1 MTIPFA
7 AIGRFVFFS
16 LRFARVALSTPPPIA
31 ASLHFAWEIGIRSLP
46 ILLIIGSFVGT
57 NLSIQGYSAFKPLG
71 AERMV
76 GMFVALAGLRELA
89 PIIAA
94 SMVAAKAGT
103 EMASQVA
110 VMRIQ
115 EQIDA
120 LEVMAVNPLAYL
132 ITPRLLGIMLV
143 MPALNTLAT
152 FFMVGSG
159 YVVAVWQLGLSG
171 ADFLEFASRGITP
184 MDLVWCNV
192 KALIYSVVICLVA
205 CFNGY
210 TSGPGPE
217 GVGRATNAA
226 VVTAAVVCVIL
237 NTFISELIYG

>member
-1 MTIPFA
+1 
-7 AIGRFVFFS
+7 
-16 LRFARVALSTPPPIA
+16 
-31 ASLHFAWEIGIRSLP
+31 
-46 ILLIIGSFVGT
+46 
-57 NLSIQGYSAFKPLG
+57 
-71 AERMV
+71 
-76 GMFVALAGLRELA
+76 MFVALAGLRELA